1 MEEIASMEELLV
13 TPDQMQLILQ
23 SKYEIV
29 TRSELPNGSGTQFR
43 LSNNAIVNVFKT
55 GKYNVQG
62 KNSAEVQT
70 YIQNNL
76 ASFSDESASV
86 NKNVFVVY
94 GHDQNSRNQLELL
107 LRRFDLIPLIL
118 DQLPSGGQTIIE
130 KLEANIS
137 RAHFGIILATA
148 DDEGYRRGHP
158 EEKMFRVRQ
167 NVILEMGMLL
177 TRLGRDRVFIL
188 LQDQENL
195 ERPSD
200 IQGLIY
206 IPFKEDLIKEA
217 GPLLARELE
226 KLGIMIPA
234 SALT

>member
-1 MEEIASMEELLV
+1 
-13 TPDQMQLILQ
+13 
-23 SKYEIV
+23 
-29 TRSELPNGSGTQFR
+29 LPNGSGTQFR

>member
-1 MEEIASMEELLV
+1 MEELLV

-23 SKYEIV
+23 RKYEIV

>member
-23 SKYEIV
+23 RKYEIV